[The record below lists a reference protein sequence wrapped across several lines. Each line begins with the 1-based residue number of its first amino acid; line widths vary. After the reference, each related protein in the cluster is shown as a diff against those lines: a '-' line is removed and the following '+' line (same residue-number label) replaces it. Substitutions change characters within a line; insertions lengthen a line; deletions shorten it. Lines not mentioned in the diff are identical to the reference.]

1 MQSGTTR
8 TINQSSVNNMNNE
21 TFRRHLSNRR
31 FLRGQRKAQ
40 RPKIP
45 DKLAVTY
52 HIRITSGDE
61 IVKELNSAFE
71 IPQIQDPNYLAGP
84 AADFPQLFDM
94 LVSKPLATAVAL
106 FQAHREECQ
115 NQTDHPVGSAQ
126 GRNVCEPQPE
136 FKSPQLPMSF
146 QSFSRSLRLLRSSR

>member
-1 MQSGTTR
+1 
-8 TINQSSVNNMNNE
+8 MNNE

-31 FLRGQRKAQ
+31 FLGGQRNAQ

-61 IVKELNSAFE
+61 VVKELKSAFE
-71 IPQIQDPNYLAGP
+71 IPQVQDPNYLAGP

-94 LVSKPLATAVAL
+94 LVSKPLATALAL
-106 FQAHREECQ
+106 FHAHREECP
-115 NQTDHPVGSAQ
+115 NPTDHPVGSAQ
-126 GRNVCEPQPE
+126 GREFREPQLE
-136 FKSPQLPMSF
+136 FKSPQLPDEF
-146 QSFSRSLRLLRSSR
+146 PVVLPQPTPAAKQ